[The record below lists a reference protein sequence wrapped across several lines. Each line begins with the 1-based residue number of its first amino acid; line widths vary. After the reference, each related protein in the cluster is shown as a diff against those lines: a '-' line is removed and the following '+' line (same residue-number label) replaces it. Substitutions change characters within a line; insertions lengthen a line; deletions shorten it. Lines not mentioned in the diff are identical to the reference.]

1 MRIDRPAGQGI
12 ATLVDV
18 ARAADVSIATAS
30 RAINGRPSVSEA
42 TRARVLEAAARLR
55 FQPSPLAR
63 GFRAQ
68 RSLTIGMIVPD
79 LSSPFYAAALRGA
92 QHALYPHGYTILVCD
107 TEEQARREGEVLDLL
122 AGHRVAGLILAPVSP
137 DPEPLRRLLARQQA
151 ALVVIDNR
159 LRDHPADTVLV
170 DNVAGARDLTA
181 HLIGHGHRRVGH
193 LSGILDETS
202 GADRLVGYKQALRDA
217 GLPFDPE
224 LVVSGDWTEG
234 SGHAQTIRLLNL
246 PRPPTALMVAGSLM
260 AVGSLLA
267 LRGRGVAVPGAMAV
281 ACFDDTQWAP
291 LIEPSL
297 TALSRQ
303 DYATGS
309 LAAELILDQL
319 EGRAPD
325 APRELL
331 LPVEL
336 VLRRSCGC
344 PC

>member
-18 ARAADVSIATAS
+18 ARAANVSIATAS
-30 RAINGRPSVSEA
+30 RAINGRPSVSAA
-42 TRARVLEAAARLR
+42 TRARVLEAAAMLR

-92 QHALYPHGYTILVCD
+92 QHALYQHGYTILVCD

-170 DNVAGARDLTA
+170 DNVAGGPRS
-181 HLIGHGHRRVGH
+181 H
-193 LSGILDETS
+193 
-202 GADRLVGYKQALRDA
+202 
-217 GLPFDPE
+217 
-224 LVVSGDWTEG
+224 
-234 SGHAQTIRLLNL
+234 
-246 PRPPTALMVAGSLM
+246 RPPDRARAPPGRPPVRDPGRDE
-260 AVGSLLA
+260 
-267 LRGRGVAVPGAMAV
+267 RGRSPGGLHAGPARCGPAVRPRSGGVG
-281 ACFDDTQWAP
+281 
-291 LIEPSL
+291 
-297 TALSRQ
+297 R
-303 DYATGS
+303 
-309 LAAELILDQL
+309 LD
-319 EGRAPD
+319 
-325 APRELL
+325 
-331 LPVEL
+331 
-336 VLRRSCGC
+336 
-344 PC
+344 